1 MNENK
6 VLNEK
11 FVFRQLM
18 RKDVV
23 DLMNAGF
30 PWPNNVILPLMEQKI
45 LQATRLIPREIG
57 VVAYHSEEKLAIGY
71 LMLVNHNKS
80 LFSIRQ
86 VFTNPHY
93 RGMGVATG
101 LLNYALGLAR
111 ESGGK
116 KVFLDVVPYG
126 NAKKLYV
133 KLGFRRIVNTS
144 IVFTAGSLK
153 LPSENQTRLFSLNLR
168 SKSNKQTLYSI
179 YENCMGAKWIDFF
192 EITVEN
198 ILNGFSQDFRRPCFK
213 AAFVNDSANAFALV
227 SNIPPLSKARIE
239 LCTTSDDYVIPML
252 KNLFQ
257 ILRQKGI
264 TYVKIV
270 LLNVKAPKL
279 NDKDFSLLKK
289 MDHANLLICMGKSFG
304 LTENASLNSV

>member
-1 MNENK
+1 MDENK

-18 RKDVV
+18 RKDEA

-30 PWPNNVILPLMEQKI
+30 PWPKNILFPIMEKKI

-57 VVAYHSEEKLAIGY
+57 LVAYHSEEKLAIGY

-126 NAKKLYV
+126 NAEKLYA

-144 IVFTAGSLK
+144 IVFAAGSLK
-153 LPSENQTRLFSLNLR
+153 LPFEKQYRLFSLDLS
-168 SKSNKQTLYSI
+168 SKSDKQTLHNI

-198 ILNGFSQDFRRPCFK
+198 IFNGFSQDFRRSCFK

-239 LCTTSDDYVIPML
+239 LCTASDDYVIPML
-252 KNLFQ
+252 KDLFQ

-264 TYVKIV
+264 NYVQIV
-270 LLNVKAPKL
+270 LLNVKAPEL

-289 MDHANLLICMGKSFG
+289 MGHANLLVCMGKSFG